1 MHYHAHVLV
10 PNLGLCPD
18 GITRAL
24 VSKYFYDHKLDC
36 GAYFRL
42 ALEQECRDLGIEF
55 HRPLDAK
62 GEQKQ
67 FTEVKGIPDEV
78 RRQFS
83 KRRAQIDQQLD
94 SKGLASAAAAAVA
107 TLQTRHGKEVVP
119 ARPELFSRWREEALS
134 IGFSPDSLIR
144 PLCARKEIDNSKE
157 YSRAL
162 RAATDECTQQEGH
175 FQRKDIFRETL
186 VAAQGRGG
194 VDPFQLHTFLNHDL
208 SRSPTFVNLG
218 IRNKVQRFTV
228 PEILQVEQEMLRDVQ
243 GLHSAPFKPLPG
255 KSVER
260 AAHKERRL
268 NPSQASTP
276 VGKLCDAMRRDKR
289 TYTLDEEQQA
299 CLRYATQSLGR
310 IKVIYGPAGST
321 KTTVTA
327 AIADAYRDAGWKLYG
342 TALAGVAA
350 KGLAEKTGI
359 ESDTL
364 RMTLMRLYPKV
375 ESLAKHHV
383 QQLCA

>member
-1 MHYHAHVLV
+1 M
-10 PNLGLCPD
+10 
-18 GITRAL
+18 
-24 VSKYFYDHKLDC
+24 
-36 GAYFRL
+36 
-42 ALEQECRDLGIEF
+42 EQECRDLGIEF

-243 GLHSAPFKPLPG
+243 GLHRRHLSRFRG
-255 KSVER
+255 KLSS
-260 AAHKERRL
+260 ERRTKSAGL
-268 NPSQASTP
+268 IPARRAHLSESCATRCGVTSGPTP
-276 VGKLCDAMRRDKR
+276 WTRNNKPVFDTPPNRLA
-289 TYTLDEEQQA
+289 A
-299 CLRYATQSLGR
+299 LR
-310 IKVIYGPAGST
+310 
-321 KTTVTA
+321 
-327 AIADAYRDAGWKLYG
+327 
-342 TALAGVAA
+342 
-350 KGLAEKTGI
+350 
-359 ESDTL
+359 
-364 RMTLMRLYPKV
+364 
-375 ESLAKHHV
+375 
-383 QQLCA
+383 

>member
-1 MHYHAHVLV
+1 MISVARTGRGLVKYLTEKTGKNYYLDGGNRPGIWIELSACHHYGVSGNVRREDIHALTLGFRIDGTKLVQNAGKLDGDRARHLGISLVFNADKNWSIEWALSPPERQKQMEAAFDRAVERCLLEYIEPEVARCRLGDGTEVEARILASSFIHVTSREGDMHYHAHVLV

-144 PLCARKEIDNSKE
+144 PLCAARKSTIPRNIPVPFAQRPTSVLSKKVISSGKTFSGKRWSPRRVAE
-157 YSRAL
+157 ASILSSYIRFSITTL
-162 RAATDECTQQEGH
+162 AA
-175 FQRKDIFRETL
+175 
-186 VAAQGRGG
+186 
-194 VDPFQLHTFLNHDL
+194 
-208 SRSPTFVNLG
+208 
-218 IRNKVQRFTV
+218 
-228 PEILQVEQEMLRDVQ
+228 
-243 GLHSAPFKPLPG
+243 
-255 KSVER
+255 
-260 AAHKERRL
+260 RRL
-268 NPSQASTP
+268 S
-276 VGKLCDAMRRDKR
+276 
-289 TYTLDEEQQA
+289 
-299 CLRYATQSLGR
+299 
-310 IKVIYGPAGST
+310 
-321 KTTVTA
+321 
-327 AIADAYRDAGWKLYG
+327 
-342 TALAGVAA
+342 
-350 KGLAEKTGI
+350 
-359 ESDTL
+359 
-364 RMTLMRLYPKV
+364 
-375 ESLAKHHV
+375 
-383 QQLCA
+383 

>member
-144 PLCARKEIDNSKE
+144 PLCTARKSTIPRNIPVPFAQRPTSVLSKKVISSGKTFSGKRWSPRRVAE
-157 YSRAL
+157 ASILSSYIRFSITTL
-162 RAATDECTQQEGH
+162 AA
-175 FQRKDIFRETL
+175 
-186 VAAQGRGG
+186 
-194 VDPFQLHTFLNHDL
+194 
-208 SRSPTFVNLG
+208 
-218 IRNKVQRFTV
+218 
-228 PEILQVEQEMLRDVQ
+228 
-243 GLHSAPFKPLPG
+243 
-255 KSVER
+255 
-260 AAHKERRL
+260 RRL
-268 NPSQASTP
+268 S
-276 VGKLCDAMRRDKR
+276 
-289 TYTLDEEQQA
+289 
-299 CLRYATQSLGR
+299 
-310 IKVIYGPAGST
+310 
-321 KTTVTA
+321 
-327 AIADAYRDAGWKLYG
+327 
-342 TALAGVAA
+342 
-350 KGLAEKTGI
+350 
-359 ESDTL
+359 
-364 RMTLMRLYPKV
+364 
-375 ESLAKHHV
+375 
-383 QQLCA
+383 